1 VVSCSYDKDRREKQA
16 FFNLQEQNSIAAADC
31 YVTMEASSSETRT
44 CGVATGVPTAVDNRL
59 FHRVLLA
66 RGKVLKS
73 KIKIGKKRRNIKECR
88 KKLTIGRQQLAGW
101 TDGQTMQSHYHR
113 ITMESHQLV

>member
-1 VVSCSYDKDRREKQA
+1 
-16 FFNLQEQNSIAAADC
+16 
-31 YVTMEASSSETRT
+31 MEASSSETRT

-66 RGKVLKS
+66 GGKVLK
-73 KIKIGKKRRNIKECR
+73 KRNKNRKRRRRRNIKECT

-101 TDGQTMQSHYHR
+101 TDGRTMQSHYHH